1 MRSVTR
7 RLAVMVTTALLAFL
21 GACGGGDSKDGGSP
35 PPPETT
41 TGVLSAGV
49 ISGFGSVYVNGV
61 HYGTDDVTVVMDD
74 VVATVAQLRIGQ
86 YVEVKGH
93 EHAYRNQADCDA
105 EIIRYHNVLEG
116 PITTI
121 DAVGGSLVAMGQI
134 VRVTLETVIGDGIQ
148 PASIEG
154 LETGDVVEV
163 SGVVPLSGPID
174 ATRIDIKPDGGPYD
188 VTGYVAD
195 LQADLN
201 RFHVNDLVIDY
212 NAANMEDFP
221 GGDPAAGDLVL
232 VKGFTF
238 DPDGAFVATRIEL
251 RSDDWLK
258 PASGD
263 VARIEGVV
271 VDYVSAT
278 EFRVGGGHVATAFT
292 TAYENGTAGDL
303 ADGVMVRVTGVA
315 DATGSLVATR
325 IAFMQVSDVR
335 IVAQVADLDPL
346 ARTLGLLGVEVATSD
361 VTHFQDMSQI
371 NLRDFGFDDLTIGVW
386 ADVRGYE
393 DPEGSGAVHAT
404 RVVRI
409 DPAEQVRLRGDFRD
423 PVRPGFRILAV
434 YVETTTATRF
444 VLEGNV
450 RLTAD
455 EFYAQAPGELVE
467 AWGSWSAGTLAADR
481 VEIKVS
487 AD

>member
-49 ISGFGSVYVNGV
+49 MSGFGSVYVNGV

-116 PITTI
+116 PITSI

-195 LQADLN
+195 LQADLD
-201 RFHVNDLVIDY
+201 RFQLNDLVIDY

-278 EFRVGGGHVATAFT
+278 EFRVGGGHVATAST

-361 VTHFQDMSQI
+361 VTHFRDMSQI

-455 EFYAQAPGELVE
+455 EFFAQAPGELVE